1 MEKRV
6 LKSLLKPSAFDEPT
20 TTVRLMQTHVS
31 FLFITDHFVYKI
43 KKPVDMGFLNFTTLD
58 RRRFYCNEEV
68 RLNRRLCPDIYLG
81 VLEVRDSPH
90 GANLRGDGTVIDYAV
105 KMKRLPEERML
116 DRLLDEN
123 AVSDGDIRRIARHI
137 AAFHLAA
144 ERGGEI
150 DNYGSL
156 QSIRNNWDE
165 NFLQVSGF
173 IGLTIERRD
182 LCIIHDWVDRFM
194 AAHEEV
200 FGERVRQGFIRD
212 CDGDIHAENICLADT
227 VCIFDCIEFNSR
239 FRYCDTA
246 ADLAFLLM
254 DFDYHGKRELSRI
267 LQQEYLERTGDEG
280 LAGVVLFYKVLRAV
294 IRGKVES
301 LRLRDPHIPEEDK
314 SAAKERA
321 ERYFRL
327 ARGYCLREKLAPTLV
342 ITCGLTGSGKSTV
355 AASLGG
361 ELGVTVIAS
370 DRVRKELAALP
381 ESERVLAAYEEG
393 LYAPEFT
400 AATYRE
406 LLHRTEQ
413 SLARGEPV
421 VADATFRRRSDRLR
435 FRDLA
440 MRGGASFVIV
450 HVICPEKL
458 VSQRLHDRGKRA
470 DEVSD
475 GRWEIFL
482 QQKEEFEALADDEKP
497 CILIDTSRPLNDNV
511 DDILKRLGLL

>member
-280 LAGVVLFYKVLRAV
+280 LAGGAAGF
-294 IRGKVES
+294 RG
-301 LRLRDPHIPEEDK
+301 
-314 SAAKERA
+314 
-321 ERYFRL
+321 
-327 ARGYCLREKLAPTLV
+327 ARR
-342 ITCGLTGSGKSTV
+342 
-355 AASLGG
+355 GG
-361 ELGVTVIAS
+361 ELARFSASRFSSSFRFAASSRDVRSDTRCSSHEIATIQGSSVAEHGSSPLDRSPKHLIEDNRPPKIRLYCTVRRIS
-370 DRVRKELAALP
+370 GQRIGTP
-381 ESERVLAAYEEG
+381 
-393 LYAPEFT
+393 
-400 AATYRE
+400 ATRYRD
-406 LLHRTEQ
+406 TPG
-413 SLARGEPV
+413 A
-421 VADATFRRRSDRLR
+421 RRR
-435 FRDLA
+435 
-440 MRGGASFVIV
+440 
-450 HVICPEKL
+450 
-458 VSQRLHDRGKRA
+458 
-470 DEVSD
+470 
-475 GRWEIFL
+475 
-482 QQKEEFEALADDEKP
+482 
-497 CILIDTSRPLNDNV
+497 
-511 DDILKRLGLL
+511 